1 MKVKFY
7 GGDIYSKYN
16 RATNE
21 FTSFLRQ
28 IDQTIE
34 FDVIHLHKWLTESG
48 MQNAW
53 ELDLGEAGKVYI
65 HSESNTGSGDEYKPN
80 DTGGLFSG
88 DGWNL
93 DFECL
98 NQEQPI
104 LERIKCFIKKAWKL
118 ILVIVGLLLLLRKK
132 NKP

>member
-1 MKVKFY
+1 MKQQFY
-7 GGDIYSKYN
+7 GGRIYSKYN

-21 FTSFLRQ
+21 FSAFLRK
-28 IDQTIE
+28 IDEPIE
-34 FDVIHLHKWLTESG
+34 FDVIHLHKWLADNG
-48 MQNAW
+48 KMQNAW

-65 HSESNTGSGDEYKPN
+65 WSETISGSGDQYKP
-80 DTGGLFSG
+80 DEAGGLFSG

-118 ILVIVGLLLLLRKK
+118 ILVIVGLLLLLKNRKK
-132 NKP
+132 